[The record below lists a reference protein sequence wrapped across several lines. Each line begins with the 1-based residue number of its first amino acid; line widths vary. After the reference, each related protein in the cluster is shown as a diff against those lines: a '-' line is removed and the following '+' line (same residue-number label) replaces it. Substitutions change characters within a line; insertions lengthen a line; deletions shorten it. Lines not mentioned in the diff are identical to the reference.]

1 MQQGCD
7 YNFNQSDQPEHFF
20 TIKIEPE
27 QKLDI
32 HGRLDGGP
40 FPWATKRH
48 PPPRTTTIPMEARRW
63 LPSVGTSDTR
73 A

>member
-27 QKLDI
+27 LEI
-32 HGRLDGGP
+32 HGPIDGGP
-40 FPWATKRH
+40 FPWSTK
-48 PPPRTTTIPMEARRW
+48 
-63 LPSVGTSDTR
+63 
-73 A
+73 